1 MQRPSLTLP
10 ALYLIAMA
18 SIAGGV
24 MALGWDTGWGVLFVD
39 TISPVFGDMRPLQ
52 GALSSL
58 ALGFDPYVENPGNL
72 RGTLLNYPPVWL
84 PIATFLG
91 LGDETR
97 YLTVILFYEVMFLA
111 AVAYLLYRFPSW
123 FFLMCALSGAVLM
136 GIERANV
143 DIFFFAVLVAAM
155 LLPNGIRR
163 AALILVSAVLK
174 LYPILAAVSLVSWG
188 RKDLSLPR
196 MLILPATVSILFVI
210 YLALFWT
217 EIMTGLAATAKA
229 GKMSYGVWVLG
240 FLANERFPALPV
252 SLPLLYA
259 GYAGVI
265 VLLVLVSRSLSLSL
279 ALPKRGTDR
288 VSQFADDLF
297 LTGAAIYGVSFLAGA
312 NWDYR
317 MVLCL
322 FCVPFMLRSRN
333 GMVVLVFQVLLLLA
347 LNQFLLV
354 GLGGVVGGA
363 INVAA
368 KTALHLLLMAALIC
382 RVMDEFGPRLGLPP
396 ARIR

>member
-1 MQRPSLTLP
+1 
-10 ALYLIAMA
+10 
-18 SIAGGV
+18 
-24 MALGWDTGWGVLFVD
+24 
-39 TISPVFGDMRPLQ
+39 
-52 GALSSL
+52 
-58 ALGFDPYVENPGNL
+58 
-72 RGTLLNYPPVWL
+72 
-84 PIATFLG
+84 
-91 LGDETR
+91 
-97 YLTVILFYEVMFLA
+97 
-111 AVAYLLYRFPSW
+111 
-123 FFLMCALSGAVLM
+123 
-136 GIERANV
+136 
-143 DIFFFAVLVAAM
+143 M

-259 GYAGVI
+259 GYGGVI

-279 ALPKRGTDR
+279 ALPKRGSDR

-382 RVMDEFGPRLGLPP
+382 RVMDEFGPHLGLLP